1 MHLNCRVRVS
11 HDGPGKEGAYQT
23 TGREG
28 RLRGPAGG
36 RILCSRKGEAKHQA

>member
-1 MHLNCRVRVS
+1 MS
-11 HDGPGKEGAYQT
+11 HDGPSKEGTYQT

-28 RLRGPAGG
+28 RLRWSTSG